1 MWYDREITEK
11 LTFLASKFPVLLVT
25 GARQVGK
32 SSLLQRLFPKHTY
45 VSLDVPSI
53 AESAEKSPD
62 AFFAQFSEP
71 LLIDEI
77 QYAPGLFRFLKQRVD
92 KSRHTMGRF
101 ILTGSQKFALMQS
114 VSDSL
119 AGRCAIV
126 DLEGL
131 SFHELARVG
140 GFPASPDAVSRVITR
155 GSFPELWRDP
165 EIPAPVFYNSYL
177 ATYLERDVRQI
188 LNVTNLRDF
197 ERFMRACAARTAQ
210 LLDKNA
216 LANDVGVSSKA
227 ISSWLNVLVASNQ
240 IVLLEPWFS
249 NIGKRLVKSPKLY
262 FNDTGLASH
271 LLGISPDTF
280 AASPFV
286 GPLWENAVFGEIRR
300 YLSLCRRSVS
310 VWYYRDNQQREIDFM
325 VLAGGKAALLECK
338 WAERPDEAATKSI
351 TELQKLAREKKIAD
365 LTDTRGFVV
374 CRTPHQFPLGKS
386 PVHAISLEHLRENL
400 ERTLSGNVAE

>member
-1 MWYDREITEK
+1 
-11 LTFLASKFPVLLVT
+11 
-25 GARQVGK
+25 
-32 SSLLQRLFPKHTY
+32 
-45 VSLDVPSI
+45 
-53 AESAEKSPD
+53 
-62 AFFAQFSEP
+62 
-71 LLIDEI
+71 
-77 QYAPGLFRFLKQRVD
+77 
-92 KSRHTMGRF
+92 MGQF
-101 ILTGSQKFALMQS
+101 ILTGSQKFSLMQS

-131 SFHELARVG
+131 SLHELAKG
-140 GFPASPDAVSRVITR
+140 GDFPKSPAEMSSVITR

-188 LNVTNLRDF
+188 LNVTNLRNF

-210 LLDKNA
+210 QLDKNA

-227 ISSWLNVLVASNQ
+227 VSSWLNVLVASNQ
-240 IVLLEPWFS
+240 IVLLEPWFA

-271 LLGISPDTF
+271 LMGISSDNF
-280 AASPFV
+280 ATSPFV

-300 YLSLCRRSVS
+300 YLSLSQRSDS
-310 VWYYRDNQQREIDFM
+310 VWFYRDNQQREIDFM

-338 WAERPDEAATKSI
+338 WAERPDDSATKSI
-351 TELQKLAREKKIAD
+351 TELQKLVREKKIPD
-365 LTDTRGFVV
+365 FSENRGFVV

-386 PVHAISLEHLRENL
+386 DVHAISLEHLRENL
-400 ERTLSGNVAE
+400 EKALV